1 MRHHYAPSFMRSK
14 RSGFT
19 LIEVLISIVIL
30 GIALLGLAALQI
42 RAMAAGSSTK
52 NRLIATQEA
61 YEMVDRIRANQT
73 GFTNS
78 KYDHGVAASFPGCLA
93 YPGTG
98 CDSTALAGNDLFTWN
113 AELAANLPS
122 GQGVVC
128 ITSTPAAGTNAVANG
143 CDGVGTQ
150 YVVKIWWLDDKS
162 ASNTTGALQLFYTL
176 VRP

>member
-1 MRHHYAPSFMRSK
+1 MRHLHFFPMRSK

-19 LIEVLISIVIL
+19 LIEVLISIVVL
-30 GIALLGLAALQI
+30 GIALLGLAALQV
-42 RAMAAGSSTK
+42 RAMSAGTSTK

-73 GFTNS
+73 GFASSN
-78 KYDHGVAASFPGCLA
+78 YDQGVAASFPGCLS

-98 CDSTALAGNDLFTWN
+98 CTPTVLAANDLFTWN
-113 AELAANLPS
+113 AELAATLPS
-122 GQGVVC
+122 GQGIVC
-128 ITSTPAAGTNAVANG
+128 ITSTPAAGTNAVSNG

-150 YVVKIWWLDDKS
+150 YVIKIWWLDDKS